1 MEFDIFLSLVFLTRL
16 TAKYLIR
23 VTLRSVGFSNAARGS
38 VALALD
44 VSEDVVMATKDDI
57 RTRQGKPEK
66 TIFFKPNRLKEHSKY

>member
-1 MEFDIFLSLVFLTRL
+1 M
-16 TAKYLIR
+16 AKYLIR
-23 VTLRSVGFSNAARGS
+23 VILCSVGFSNAARGAP

-66 TIFFKPNRLKEHSKY
+66 TICFKPNRLKEHSKY

>member
-1 MEFDIFLSLVFLTRL
+1 
-16 TAKYLIR
+16 
-23 VTLRSVGFSNAARGS
+23 VGFSNAARGS

-57 RTRQGKPEK
+57 RTGQGKPEK

>member
-23 VTLRSVGFSNAARGS
+23 VILCSVGFSNAARGS

-57 RTRQGKPEK
+57 RTGQGKPEK